1 VSWFKAKEYC
11 LNLKKD
17 LPSEAQWEMAAGAED
32 ECSYPWGRE
41 SFNNVDGQRQAH
53 AGLSLNEGASE
64 IGQYSPNKYGLYDM
78 AGNVWEWVND
88 WMDFGWKKNESVHK
102 IIINPTGPISGHK
115 KVRRGGSWS
124 DDVKALSSGWRDWTA
139 PDARYFSDIGFRCVY
154 NP

>member
-1 VSWFKAKEYC
+1 MSI
-11 LNLKKD
+11 KKD
-17 LPSEAQWEMAAGAED
+17 LPSEAQWEKAAGAED
-32 ECSYPWGRE
+32 ECSYSWGSE
-41 SFNNVDGQRQAH
+41 SFNNTDGQRQAH
-53 AGLSLNEGASE
+53 AGLSLYDGASE

-88 WMDFGWKKNESVHK
+88 WMDFGWGKDNSVNK
-102 IIINPTGPISGHK
+102 ILINPTGPARGHK

-124 DDVKALSSGWRDWTA
+124 DDIKALSSGWRDWTA